1 MYTQKSFVL
10 KPADTDKKWH
20 LIDANDKVVGR
31 LATEIAN
38 ILRGKNS
45 PKYTPHTDSGDF
57 VVVINA
63 EKVKFTGSKWDKK
76 LYIWHTNHIGGLKS
90 RTAKEQLERKP
101 EQILMSAVKGMLP
114 KNSLGRKQLTK
125 LKVFAGEAHS
135 HEAQQPAAYAIK

>member
-10 KPADTDKKWH
+10 KPADADKKWY

-38 ILRGKNS
+38 ILRGKSN

-63 EKVKFTGSKWDKK
+63 EKVKFTGAKWTDKV
-76 LYIWHTNHIGGLKS
+76 YRWHTNHIGGLKS
-90 RTAKEQLERKP
+90 RTAKEQLRY
-101 EQILMSAVKGMLP
+101 
-114 KNSLGRKQLTK
+114 K
-125 LKVFAGEAHS
+125 L
-135 HEAQQPAAYAIK
+135 